1 MNRLSRRS
9 DSILR
14 GRGSRAAGGKGF
26 GVYGRARKLL
36 LKSGPDVAAFLDE
49 RAAFYRRLSDA
60 VAHDRRFLAGWLNRV
75 ESLRK
80 LLGIG

>member
-1 MNRLSRRS
+1 
-9 DSILR
+9 
-14 GRGSRAAGGKGF
+14 
-26 GVYGRARKLL
+26 
-36 LKSGPDVAAFLDE
+36 VAAFLDE

-60 VAHDRRFLAGWLNRV
+60 VARDTRFLAGWLNRV

>member
-1 MNRLSRRS
+1 
-9 DSILR
+9 
-14 GRGSRAAGGKGF
+14 
-26 GVYGRARKLL
+26 VT
-36 LKSGPDVAAFLDE
+36 AFLDE